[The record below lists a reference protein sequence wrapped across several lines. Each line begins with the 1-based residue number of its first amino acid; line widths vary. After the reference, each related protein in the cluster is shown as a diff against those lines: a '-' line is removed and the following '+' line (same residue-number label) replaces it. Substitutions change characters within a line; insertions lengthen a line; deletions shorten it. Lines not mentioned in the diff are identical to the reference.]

1 VETTLE
7 LECFPPAPL
16 RVATDELAYLR
27 QEAAILRALQ
37 GIDPA
42 APLPQAARVSP
53 RFRYL
58 AKDSAYLRDKKR
70 YHT

>member
-1 VETTLE
+1 VESTVELE
-7 LECFPPAPL
+7 LYPPPSF
-16 RVATDELAYLR
+16 RVAAEELVYLR
-27 QEAAILRALQ
+27 QEAEILCVLR
-37 GIDPA
+37 GIDPD

-58 AKDSAYLRDKKR
+58 AKDSAYLRDKKK